1 MTLPNAQDI
10 LAAMAAKRQRELEE
24 KRAIAASEQSERAA
38 LHDAFMD
45 REVAPDAT
53 ERVARLVQRA
63 AERGEHEVEVLR
75 FPSAWMLDKGR
86 SLTSGYGDW
95 TQQLDGFA
103 ARAHQFYQEK
113 LAPLGYG
120 IGAAI
125 ADYQGGLPGDVA
137 VTLTWKPADP
147 HA

>member
-1 MTLPNAQDI
+1 MTLPSARDI
-10 LAAMAAKRQRELEE
+10 LDEMEGKRRRELEE
-24 KRAIAASEQSERAA
+24 KRALAEGEQIERAA
-38 LHDAFMD
+38 LHAAFKD
-45 REVAPDAT
+45 REVAPEAM
-53 ERVARLVQRA
+53 ERVAKLVRRA

-103 ARAHQFYQEK
+103 ARAHRFFQDN

-120 IGAAI
+120 VTAVI
-125 ADYQGGLPGDVA
+125 ADYQEGLPGDVSIH
-137 VTLTWKPADP
+137 LTWKPADP